1 MTVQI
6 KEKMKLWT
14 SIFGHKFKVSRFTSF
29 LSWTRMTSAVL
40 MILADHYI
48 WCQATDAS
56 LPEDFDDQ
64 YQGLVYTMYGLGG
77 ALLAISLSMFPMCYI
92 LRKRNMNKDT
102 EGVLKMLKII
112 CYVKSVIDIL
122 TFPLDTS
129 GLQEKINDGESVP
142 IWIPITSISL
152 FAIFVM
158 FTSLKIHG
166 IRTRNTKYI
175 KAFIFLQYI
184 SFIVVLIGVLTGSI
198 YLSVSLSQFWI
209 FLLGIMVMMCFTFI
223 WIFDMGFIIILCTML
238 EEKDRNGNVYTKM
251 EEVNVA

>member
-6 KEKMKLWT
+6 KEKMKLST
-14 SIFGHKFKVSRFTSF
+14 SIFGLKFKVSRFTSF
-29 LSWTRMTSAVL
+29 LSWTGMTFAVL
-40 MILADHYI
+40 MILASLALLTIPSDVKPLMQVLRY
-48 WCQATDAS
+48 QLFLSDA

-77 ALLAISLSMFPMCYI
+77 ALMAMSLPMFPMCYI

-129 GLQEKINDGESVP
+129 GLQEKINDGASVP
-142 IWIPITSISL
+142 ICIPITSISL
-152 FAIFVM
+152 FVIFVL

-166 IRTRNTKYI
+166 IRTGNTKYI

-198 YLSVSLSQFWI
+198 RGLYFESF
-209 FLLGIMVMMCFTFI
+209 
-223 WIFDMGFIIILCTML
+223 
-238 EEKDRNGNVYTKM
+238 
-251 EEVNVA
+251 

>member
-1 MTVQI
+1 MT
-6 KEKMKLWT
+6 
-14 SIFGHKFKVSRFTSF
+14 F
-29 LSWTRMTSAVL
+29 AVL
-40 MILADHYI
+40 MILASLALLTIPSDVKPLMQVLRY
-48 WCQATDAS
+48 QLFLSDA

-112 CYVKSVIDIL
+112 CYV
-122 TFPLDTS
+122 
-129 GLQEKINDGESVP
+129 
-142 IWIPITSISL
+142 
-152 FAIFVM
+152 
-158 FTSLKIHG
+158 
-166 IRTRNTKYI
+166 NTKYI
-175 KAFIFLQYI
+175 KAFIFLQDI
-184 SFIVVLIGVLTGSI
+184 SFIVVLIGVLTGSF

-223 WIFDMGFIIILCTML
+223 WIFDMGFIITLYTML
-238 EEKDRNGNVYTKM
+238 EEKERSGNVYTKM